1 VNALLALVLVSAA
14 AGAPVV
20 EHPLFPFQADLSA
33 VAGLGERSAA
43 GLALYVGAAAGPW
56 RAGGG
61 SPFGGLG
68 FEFVQ
73 AASYSPFHASYGVQ
87 LRGGYAWSREGH
99 DTPMADL
106 LVFARVT
113 PFVGTSTGVGDSQF
127 ASTGYTGPH
136 PDGIFGVRV
145 GVGVT
150 SAWWTEL
157 FLFHRPFGGEE
168 RGFLGDAL
176 NVFTT
181 LLLAPIGLLNHL
193 ELVGEIVELPGASTL
208 TLRFGCGF

>member
-1 VNALLALVLVSAA
+1 MATVSWLVALVVVSAA
-14 AGAPVV
+14 PTERV
-20 EHPLFPFQADLSA
+20 LFPFQADLSA

-43 GLALYVGAAAGPW
+43 GLALYVGGAAGPS
-56 RAGGG
+56 RSTSGT
-61 SPFGGLG
+61 PFGGLG

-73 AASYSPFHASYGVQ
+73 AAGFLPFHASYGLQ
-87 LRGGYAWSREGH
+87 LRAGYAWSREDH
-99 DTPMADL
+99 LSAPMSDV
-106 LVFARVT
+106 LVFVRVT
-113 PFVGTSTGVGDSQF
+113 PFVGTSTGIGDGQAPPAGYVG
-127 ASTGYTGPH
+127 PR
-136 PDGIFGVRV
+136 PDGVLGVRV
-145 GVGVT
+145 GLAVT

-176 NVFTT
+176 NVFST

-193 ELVGEIVELPGASTL
+193 ELVGEFVDLPGASTL